1 MSTPKVIAITS
12 RDAMSPP
19 NRDRPEPLANVL
31 RDMLTERLGHAVRR
45 MMEKVDD
52 ALFDLAEKSDSM
64 AAQSLYFD
72 AMREVRLKR
81 SMMEDAFRSQFQSA
95 YLERAERVQVTAGH
109 SAFSKSTLND
119 LNMGLVD
126 DEAMEE
132 DIAVSNLVD
141 KINHGCREQ
150 IYTLERRMAM
160 VLGVVDA
167 AGANNPAAPEV
178 VCQAIRT
185 ALAGLQSGI
194 KVRLIILKLF
204 DRYVAA
210 ELEVIY
216 HDCNQ
221 FLIAQGIL
229 PEIRSALRSDPN
241 RRHPTHGSAQAAAAA
256 GDAAALDEQ
265 AVIGALRSLLGLD
278 GGSGGGSGGGGLPG
292 FGPLA
297 PAAIANSLGGLTQLQ
312 RGDGGAW
319 SRTVSGEVAWA
330 EGMRGEV
337 NVLRSLKGTGIT
349 AGLGQAGDLT
359 IDIVA
364 MLFDYILDDRNIPSS
379 LRALIGRL
387 QIPVVKVAILDP
399 SFFARKS
406 HPARRLLNTL
416 ADASLGWSGSSDE
429 SDPLYSAIEGVV
441 TRINREFE
449 QDVGLFATLL
459 DEFERFLAEGV
470 AAQVTRTERTR
481 TVLQGRERV
490 EEAKRCSREHIGR
503 HTSDP
508 ALPDAV
514 RSFLVNHWSSVLV
527 NIGGNHGVDSPE
539 FLDAVQTLETLV
551 ASVQPQQ
558 SAEARRRFS
567 ASLPGLLGRLKVGMD
582 RIDLPPIARKG
593 FLSRLAKCHADAVR
607 GPLVAPGEAATE
619 SPPAA
624 SPATESPAMAT
635 AELTQAPL
643 PTTAPPAAPDDF
655 DWFEATLDPVPAP
668 APAPVEES
676 AAVALDERTQP
687 LEATLPEPRVEFE
700 VAALPSFTTHD
711 ELPEPEFSV
720 DAPREE
726 ISSTPAVV
734 ETRREAVLVLASAS
748 LQDLAPATQTP
759 AVSPLPVTDIEPEV
773 APQPLDPLET
783 TAPIEAL
790 ADASG
795 AEPEVDL
802 LSLDPLE
809 TTAPIEAL
817 ADASGAEPEPAQEAE
832 SGLTLSLPELP
843 IETSMGMDLASLPP
857 IDFLERTVPT
867 VTESAA
873 PTPPEPS
880 PSGVATLLDAIEA
893 PPSELSPPRESLA
906 DVMRSRLLLDGE
918 VAMSALVDP
927 ALIEERLSRSLP
939 RLTETETAAT
949 AASAA
954 AGTGL
959 NFQSM
964 SHEEILR
971 LMASGAVDLE
981 EVTLS
986 DQVAEPT
993 QTINFRDEHSK
1004 FVAGLETGTWIEF
1017 MEEDGSSRQAR
1028 LTWINSAT
1036 DVFMFTDR
1044 RGHKVADRTRNGLIA
1059 DFRRGAAKVVE
1070 QTASFDVW
1078 VGRIM
1083 DGLGRAMAPG
1093 SR

>member
-150 IYTLERRMAM
+150 IYALERRMAM

-643 PTTAPPAAPDDF
+643 PITAPPAAPDDF
-655 DWFEATLDPVPAP
+655 DWFEATLDPVP

-734 ETRREAVLVLASAS
+734 ETSREAVLVLASVS
-748 LQDLAPATQTP
+748 LLDQAPATQTP
-759 AVSPLPVTDIEPEV
+759 AVSPLPVTDIEAEV
-773 APQPLDPLET
+773 APQP
-783 TAPIEAL
+783 
-790 ADASG
+790 
-795 AEPEVDL
+795 
-802 LSLDPLE
+802 LDPLE

-843 IETSMGMDLASLPP
+843 IETSMGTDLASLPP

-873 PTPPEPS
+873 STPPEPAS
-880 PSGVATLLDAIEA
+880 LGVPTLLDAIEA

-906 DVMRSRLLLDGE
+906 DVMRSRLLQDGE

-939 RLTETETAAT
+939 RRTETETPAV
-949 AASAA
+949 ASPTV

-993 QTINFRDEHSK
+993 QTINFRDENSK
-1004 FVAGLETGTWIEF
+1004 LVAGLETGTWIEF